1 MAKRTVAIGIG
12 AWLAFAAL
20 TGAQTWTPLT
30 HQPPFNANV
39 ALLLTD
45 GTVMVK
51 TYLSGDWWRLTPSNT
66 GSYVNG
72 TWSQLA
78 SMPAGY
84 GPLYFASAVLRGG
97 RVVIEGGEYNLD
109 DPGSTAMGALYDPV
123 ANAWTSIAPPSG
135 WDPIADAQSVILP
148 NGTFML
154 ADIFSGQAALLNTS
168 TLTWTLTGTG
178 KADVN
183 DEEGWTLLPNGKVL
197 TVDTNNFA
205 NLLNSEIY
213 DPATGMWSSAGST
226 IVKLPDTNLDG
237 SGSYEIGPAVLRPDG
252 TVFATGGTSQTSI
265 YNASTGVWQAGPSF
279 PNGLD
284 VADGPAAI
292 LPSGNVLVDTSPGV
306 FQTGV
311 KFFEFNGTSLT
322 AVPAPPNA
330 PFESSYVGNMLVLPT
345 GQILFT
351 DGSSDIE
358 IYTASGTYQ
367 SAWQPTIS
375 SFPASVR
382 AGAQDYSLSGTQLN
396 GLSQGAAYG
405 DDAQSASN
413 YPLVRITNNA
423 TGHVFYARTHSHST
437 MGVATGAA
445 VVSTQFDVP
454 AGIETGSSTL
464 RVVANGIPSNPVS
477 VQVLPPSGTDYY
489 TIQPCRLVDTR
500 IAGSGGPLLSNVPR
514 TFTAAGACGVPTD
527 AVAVA
532 CNLAAVAPP
541 AGGYVTL
548 YAGGGAV
555 PTASTIN
562 FNPGVTLSNNAIV
575 PLATNG
581 AGTIGAQSLV
591 GAGGGVDVVIDV
603 VGYFK

>member
-1 MAKRTVAIGIG
+1 
-12 AWLAFAAL
+12 
-20 TGAQTWTPLT
+20 
-30 HQPPFNANV
+30 
-39 ALLLTD
+39 
-45 GTVMVK
+45 
-51 TYLSGDWWRLTPSNT
+51 
-66 GSYVNG
+66 
-72 TWSQLA
+72 
-78 SMPAGY
+78 
-84 GPLYFASAVLRGG
+84 
-97 RVVIEGGEYNLD
+97 
-109 DPGSTAMGALYDPV
+109 
-123 ANAWTSIAPPSG
+123 
-135 WDPIADAQSVILP
+135 
-148 NGTFML
+148 
-154 ADIFSGQAALLNTS
+154 
-168 TLTWTLTGTG
+168 
-178 KADVN
+178 
-183 DEEGWTLLPNGKVL
+183 
-197 TVDTNNFA
+197 
-205 NLLNSEIY
+205 
-213 DPATGMWSSAGST
+213 
-226 IVKLPDTNLDG
+226 
-237 SGSYEIGPAVLRPDG
+237 
-252 TVFATGGTSQTSI
+252 
-265 YNASTGVWQAGPSF
+265 
-279 PNGLD
+279 
-284 VADGPAAI
+284 
-292 LPSGNVLVDTSPGV
+292 
-306 FQTGV
+306 
-311 KFFEFNGTSLT
+311 
-322 AVPAPPNA
+322 
-330 PFESSYVGNMLVLPT
+330 MLVLPT

-351 DGSSDIE
+351 DGSSDVE

-367 SAWQPTIS
+367 SVWQPTIS

-382 AGAQDYSLSGTQLN
+382 AGTQGYSLSGTQLN

-437 MGVATGAA
+437 MGVATGSA

-477 VQVLPPSGTDYY
+477 VQVLPPTSTDYY

-500 IAGSGGPLLSNVPR
+500 IAGSGGALLSNVPR
-514 TFTAAGACGVPTD
+514 TFTAAGTCGVPTD